1 MGKNIWILNHYA
13 VTPDMAGGTRHYDLG
28 RELVKR
34 GHKVTIFASGLRHS
48 NKKYIKV
55 KPKELFNIE
64 NYDGVLFVWLNT
76 LRYSGNNWRRILN
89 MISYGIRIIKV
100 AKKFEKPDVIIGSSV
115 HPFAVIAAW
124 WLAKRYKV
132 KFIFEVRDLWPQTPI
147 EMGVIKAN
155 GIPAKLLYSWE
166 KFMYERADNIIVLM
180 PKAKEYIKKY
190 NIDPQ
195 KIVWICNGVN
205 LEQFDNSELI
215 DPSSENIKG
224 FIKYR
229 DKFKVI
235 YIGAHGPAN
244 GLENVVNTANLLSK
258 KSPDI
263 HFFLVGDGIEK
274 KKLIQKAKENN
285 VDNIAFLNAV
295 PKLQVPS
302 ILQKADLLLICC
314 RNLEFYKYGI
324 SPNKLFD
331 YLASKRP
338 IIISGNFSN
347 NIVRDAKAGITVEPE
362 DAKALAEGILRIKK
376 MGADERQKLGKN
388 GRAYVEKHY
397 NTKKLAEKLEKYCNV
412 PKI

>member
-1 MGKNIWILNHYA
+1 MGKNVWILNHYA
-13 VTPDMAGGTRHYDLG
+13 ISPDMAGGTRHYDLG

-55 KPKELFNIE
+55 KLKELFNIE
-64 NYDGVLFVWLNT
+64 NYDGVLFVWVNT

-89 MISYGIRIIKV
+89 MISYGIRILKV

-132 KFIFEVRDLWPQTPI
+132 KFLFEVRDLWPLTPI

-155 GIPAKLLYSWE
+155 GIPAKLLYNWE

-180 PKAKEYIKKY
+180 SNAKKYMKKY
-190 NIDPQ
+190 NIDLK
-195 KIVWICNGVN
+195 KIVWICNGIN
-205 LEQFDNSELI
+205 LEQFDNNSAINNLSPKIIQE
-215 DPSSENIKG
+215 
-224 FIKYR
+224 FTKYR
-229 DKFKVI
+229 DKFKII
-235 YIGAHGPAN
+235 YAGAHGPAN
-244 GLENVVNTANLLSK
+244 GLDNVINAAILLTKESE
-258 KSPDI
+258 DV
-263 HFFLVGDGIEK
+263 HFFLVGEGIEK
-274 KKLIQKAKENN
+274 DKLIKKAKENN
-285 VDNIAFLNAV
+285 LNNVTFLNLV
-295 PKLQVPS
+295 PKIQVPS
-302 ILQKADLLLICC
+302 ILQKADLLLICW
-314 RNLEFYKYGI
+314 RNLRLYKYGI

-338 IIISGNFSN
+338 IVMSGNFSN

-362 DAKALAEGILRIKK
+362 DANALAEGILKIKK
-376 MGADERQKLGKN
+376 MSPEERRKLGAN

-397 NTKKLAEKLEKYCNV
+397 DTRILAEKLEK
-412 PKI
+412 IL

>member
-1 MGKNIWILNHYA
+1 MGKNVWILNHYA
-13 VTPDMAGGTRHYDLG
+13 ISPDMAGGTRHYDLG

-34 GHKVTIFASGLRHS
+34 GHKVTIFASGLRYS

-55 KPKELFNIE
+55 KLKELFNIE
-64 NYDGVLFVWLNT
+64 NYDGVLFVWVNT

-89 MISYGIRIIKV
+89 MISYGIRILKV

-132 KFIFEVRDLWPQTPI
+132 KFLFEVRDLWPQTPI

-166 KFMYERADNIIVLM
+166 KFMYKRAEKIIILM
-180 PKAKEYIKKY
+180 PNAKEYIKKY
-190 NIDPQ
+190 NIDLR

-205 LEQFDNSELI
+205 LEQFDNNSLANNLPPKIIQE
-215 DPSSENIKG
+215 

-235 YIGAHGPAN
+235 YMGAHGPAN
-244 GLENVVNTANLLSK
+244 GLDNVINAAILLTK
-258 KSPDI
+258 KTEDV
-263 HFFLVGDGIEK
+263 HFFLVGEGIEK
-274 KKLIQKAKENN
+274 DKLIKKAKENN
-285 VDNIAFLNAV
+285 IDNITFLNAV

-302 ILQKADLLLICC
+302 ILQKADLLLICG
-314 RNLEFYKYGI
+314 RNLKLYKYGI

-338 IIISGNFSN
+338 IVMSGNFSN

-362 DAKALAEGILRIKK
+362 DAEALAEGIIKIQKMLPEERKK
-376 MGADERQKLGKN
+376 MGEN

-397 NTKKLAEKLEKYCNV
+397 DTRILAEKLEK
-412 PKI
+412 IL

>member
-1 MGKNIWILNHYA
+1 MGKNVWILNHYA
-13 VTPDMAGGTRHYDLG
+13 ITPDMAGGTRHYDLG

-55 KPKELFNIE
+55 KLKELFNIE
-64 NYDGVLFVWLNT
+64 NYDGVLFVWVNT

-89 MISYGIRIIKV
+89 MISYGIRISKV

-132 KFIFEVRDLWPQTPI
+132 KFLFEVRDLWPLTPI

-155 GIPAKLLYSWE
+155 GIPAKLLNNWE

-180 PKAKEYIKKY
+180 LNAKEYIKKY
-190 NIDPQ
+190 NIDLR

-205 LEQFDNSELI
+205 LEQFDNNSLANNLPPKIIQE
-215 DPSSENIKG
+215 
-224 FIKYR
+224 FTKYR
-229 DKFKVI
+229 DKFKII
-235 YIGAHGPAN
+235 YTGAHGPAN
-244 GLENVVNTANLLSK
+244 GLDNVINAAILLTK
-258 KSPDI
+258 KTEDV
-263 HFFLVGDGIEK
+263 HLFLVGEGIEK
-274 KKLIQKAKENN
+274 DKLIKKVKENN
-285 VDNIAFLNAV
+285 LNNITFLNLV
-295 PKLQVPS
+295 PKKQVPS

-314 RNLEFYKYGI
+314 RNLRLYKYGI
-324 SPNKLFD
+324 SPNKLFE

-338 IIISGNFSN
+338 IIMSGNFSN

-362 DAKALAEGILRIKK
+362 DAEALAEGIIKIQKMLPEERKK
-376 MGADERQKLGKN
+376 MGEN

-397 NTKKLAEKLEKYCNV
+397 DTRILAEKLEK
-412 PKI
+412 IL

>member
-1 MGKNIWILNHYA
+1 
-13 VTPDMAGGTRHYDLG
+13 
-28 RELVKR
+28 
-34 GHKVTIFASGLRHS
+34 
-48 NKKYIKV
+48 
-55 KPKELFNIE
+55 
-64 NYDGVLFVWLNT
+64 
-76 LRYSGNNWRRILN
+76 
-89 MISYGIRIIKV
+89 MISYGIRILKV

-124 WLAKRYKV
+124 WLARQYKA

-155 GIPAKLLYSWE
+155 GIPAKLLYNWE
-166 KFMYERADNIIVLM
+166 KFMYKRAEKIIILM
-180 PKAKEYIKKY
+180 PNAKEYIKKY
-190 NIDPQ
+190 NINPQ
-195 KIVWICNGVN
+195 KIIWICNGVN
-205 LEQFDNSELI
+205 LEQFDNAEPI
-215 DPSSENIKG
+215 EPSSENIKD

-244 GLENVVNTANLLSK
+244 GLENVVNTATLLSK

-285 VDNIAFLNAV
+285 MDNITFLNAV

-302 ILQKADLLLICC
+302 ILQKADLLLICW
-314 RNLEFYKYGI
+314 RNLKLYKYGI

-338 IIISGNFSN
+338 IIMSGK
-347 NIVRDAKAGITVEPE
+347 I
-362 DAKALAEGILRIKK
+362 
-376 MGADERQKLGKN
+376 
-388 GRAYVEKHY
+388 GRAHV
-397 NTKKLAEKLEKYCNV
+397 
-412 PKI
+412 